1 MTKVQQFRKA
11 WVAVWLLGFGLCTGC
26 VTDRL
31 FTVRPPRLI
40 QVGVSYLP
48 YLVKADRPQFPSTR
62 LLVLLPVDKR
72 EPYPTKRG
80 ALPVSQD
87 NTTILGILGFNSDEG
102 IVRIGPSPESYPD
115 VVPDLGV
122 QRRMKAGV
130 PQDPDLPRGIFT
142 ASDVRRTVQ
151 EALAS
156 HFQEAGFLV
165 EKTSFAAPNE
175 SGPVREPMQYA
186 LGCAIEEFSLV
197 SLERYQQEVVYSIL
211 SPHLIE
217 RPVLGPTRAEVV
229 LALTLYRWPGGEVL
243 WAGKVADSVDDPP
256 LEESEFLYA
265 TPGEV
270 LSMALSRAVGNILVD
285 QHLQDVL
292 LMLPHTSSFGL
303 TPPKIARLRNFQ

>member
-1 MTKVQQFRKA
+1 MIRVQQFRKP
-11 WVAVWLLGFGLCTGC
+11 WVAVWLLGLGLCAGC
-26 VTDRL
+26 ATDR
-31 FTVRPPRLI
+31 FFSVRPPQLI
-40 QVGVSYLP
+40 QVGVNYLP
-48 YLVKADRPQFPSTR
+48 YLVKADRPQFPPAR
-62 LLVLLPVDKR
+62 LLVLRPVDKR

-80 ALPVSQD
+80 ALPASQD
-87 NTTILGILGFNSDEG
+87 NTTILGILGFNSEEG

-142 ASDVRRTVQ
+142 APDVRRTIQ

-156 HFQEAGFLV
+156 HFQEAGFPV
-165 EKTSFAAPNE
+165 EQTSFAAPGE
-175 SGPVREPMQYA
+175 SVTVSELTQYA
-186 LGCAIEEFSLV
+186 LGCTIEEFSLV
-197 SLERYQQEVVYSIL
+197 SLQRYQQEVVYSVL

-217 RPVLGPTRAEVV
+217 RPVPGPTRAEVV

-243 WAGKVADSVDDPP
+243 WEGKVADSVDDPP

-270 LSMALSRAVGNILVD
+270 LSMALSRAVGSILVD
-285 QHLQDVL
+285 QNLQDVL
-292 LMLPHTSSFGL
+292 LMKSAISFQQSAFSKR
-303 TPPKIARLRNFQ
+303 PRLADS